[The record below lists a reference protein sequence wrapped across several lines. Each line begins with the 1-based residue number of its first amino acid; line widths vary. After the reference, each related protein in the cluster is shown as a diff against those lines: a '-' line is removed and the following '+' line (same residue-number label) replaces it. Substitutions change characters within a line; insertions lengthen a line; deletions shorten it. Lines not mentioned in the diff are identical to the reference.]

1 MLRAVGAGVDEDGG
15 PVTPSKKAR
24 TTAPPVPQAMVVVP
38 KGTELMGDTAK
49 DLPAQIMMRFI
60 ATVQG
65 GEVLEGRT
73 CLVYLG
79 PAREGDLRWSID
91 NVFNK
96 VDIFCTQTVSKAP
109 AVAEMLRTAYERAGG
124 TPELCGLSLL
134 RWELGRLNAP
144 FDEMRR

>member
-1 MLRAVGAGVDEDGG
+1 MDEDGG
-15 PVTPSKKAR
+15 PVTSRKK
-24 TTAPPVPQAMVVVP
+24 TATPDVPQVLIVVP
-38 KGTELMGDTAK
+38 RGTELRGDTAK
-49 DLPAQIMMRFI
+49 DLPAHIMLRFI
-60 ATVQG
+60 AMVQG

-73 CLVYLG
+73 CYVYTG

-109 AVAEMLRTAYERAGG
+109 VVAEMLRTAYENAGG

-134 RWELGRLNAP
+134 RWELERLNAA